1 MKNTILILFSL
12 LCAYNGH
19 AQRENKYILEKEV
32 SKIVRALA
40 SDRMRGRSALV
51 AEDIDR
57 AAVYI
62 EKGFSKAKLRP
73 LPGQK
78 SFRQHFMKQRVTR
91 LTLEVNMD
99 GTPIDESRLIL
110 SSADTNITL
119 DENTTMDSIRGNE
132 KLFQAI
138 SAIEKRGG
146 NKIIWVAPEHKENFA
161 IAQRYFGT
169 PKITDPEEKSA
180 GATVYILGNPVF
192 KTIAVT
198 ASQKSDLISMYN
210 VVGMIEGKSRK
221 DEYVVF
227 SGHYDHI
234 GILQPVEGDS
244 IANGA
249 DDDASGTTAVITLAR
264 YFSKMKSNERTLI
277 FAAFTAEEIGGYGSQ
292 YFSEQLNPDQV
303 VAMFNIEMIG
313 KESKWG
319 GNAAFITGFERSNF
333 GEILQKNVA
342 GTSFQ
347 FHPDPYP
354 EQNLFYR
361 SDNATL
367 ARLGVPAHSIS
378 TDQIPTDPFYHT
390 VQDETETLSMANI
403 TSAIRAIAVGARSII
418 TGIHT
423 PARVDRAKVK

>member
-146 NKIIWVAPEHKENFA
+146 NKIIWVA
-161 IAQRYFGT
+161 
-169 PKITDPEEKSA
+169 PEEKSA